1 MHTISHPPQA
11 LIRQRKHASSS
22 GFTLI
27 ELMIAVA
34 VLGLLTALA
43 LPAYQ
48 KQILKSHR
56 TDAKTALLDLA
67 AREERYRSTNQIYT
81 NVGTALGYS
90 SNFPIS
96 VPSSG
101 NPTYTLS
108 VNMVAGGGSFSATAT
123 PSGAQAGDGCGSY
136 SITDTGVQ
144 SASQSNCW

>member
-1 MHTISHPPQA
+1 MHTISHPAQA
-11 LIRQRKHASSS
+11 LIRQRKHASNS

-67 AREERYRSTNQIYT
+67 AREERYRSINQSYT
-81 NVGTALGYS
+81 SDATALGYS

-96 VPSSG
+96 VPSAS

-108 VNMVAGGGSFSATAT
+108 VSLIGNTFTASATPT
-123 PSGAQAGDGCGSY
+123 GAQASDSCGTY
-136 SITDTGVQ
+136 FVRDTGAQTAV
-144 SASQSNCW
+144 QSNCW